1 MILIWFVFLCI
12 HTSTYIYLILIYLFF
27 QNAFL
32 EFIRIE
38 MIFHAKA
45 IELYSKSFNIVKE
58 IKIEEDLHVSLLLLY
73 NIF

>member
-1 MILIWFVFLCI
+1 MFSYAYI
-12 HTSTYIYLILIYLFF
+12 HIHIYIFNFNLFIYLFF